1 MKKLILPII
10 AISFAFTVQSCLKK
24 ETISPKKNA
33 SVIDSL
39 PEHDCTG
46 EEEYEESTSGE
57 PDNVTY
63 PETGNKISDFLPKPD
78 VYEVQYKAEGDL
90 NNDNLPDIAV
100 VLKHKENY
108 TLKRPMLI
116 LLQNADKSYRL
127 DKISNIVMPP
137 EYNENDF
144 KMYTETISIEKEELR
159 IYLFGGP
166 HNTISCTF
174 KYIEKN
180 LVLNTLTAYSGG
192 AGSIV
197 EMSYDFEKSES
208 TTKETNT
215 MEENMPST
223 SETFPIKKELHIFE
237 DTALTEFYNG
247 DSDES

>member
-24 ETISPKKNA
+24 ETISPKKNV

-39 PEHDCTG
+39 PEHDCAE
-46 EEEYEESTSGE
+46 EEEYEETVSGE
-57 PDNVTY
+57 PNDVTY
-63 PETGNKISDFLPKPD
+63 PETGNKIADFLPKPD

-116 LLQNADKSYRL
+116 LLQNIDKSYHL
-127 DKISNIVMPP
+127 DKISNIVIPA
-137 EYNENDF
+137 EYDENDF
-144 KMYTETISIEKEELR
+144 KMYSEKISIEKGELR

-166 HNTISCTF
+166 HNAISSTF
-174 KYIEKN
+174 KYIEKG

-197 EMSYDFEKSES
+197 EMSYDFEKSEI

-223 SETFPIKKELHIFE
+223 SETFPVKKEFHFFE
-237 DTALTEFYNG
+237 DTAITEFYNE